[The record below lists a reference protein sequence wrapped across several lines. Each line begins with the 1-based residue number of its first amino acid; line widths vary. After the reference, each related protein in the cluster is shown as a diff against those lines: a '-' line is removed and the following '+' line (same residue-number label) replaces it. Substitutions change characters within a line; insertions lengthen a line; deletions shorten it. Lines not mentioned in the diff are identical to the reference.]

1 LEIVRRPINRFRRFC
16 IEFGRTDVKTLGYCI
31 ALLMLLW
38 SFVLWQVDNDRNR
51 TIAGIVTAND
61 KLALAFEDHT
71 RQSLLRVD
79 QTLRFIKNDFEANG
93 TLTSSANRLIQSQ
106 INDLLINQSIVTDE
120 TGMPRTSALGGTNN
134 LFGAP
139 QFQAHIKTDS
149 GKVFIGAPRK
159 GVFSN
164 KESIHISRRLNYPDG
179 SFAGMVSVALN
190 PDYFANFY
198 QKMEMGTGHVVIL
211 TGLDGII
218 RASQHEGAVEPV
230 SIELL
235 FNSITKNQKGHYD
248 SAAIQSGNPY
258 YYSYRVLSD
267 YPLVVQVGVSGEV
280 ALAEFQERR
289 SIYVRG
295 AFAVSSLILLYTA
308 LIIRGARKKRYS
320 QARYRA
326 LVEQSFEAL
335 AVVDIETKEVVEV
348 NHRFTEML
356 GYSLPEDSPLYVD
369 RFDVDL
375 ERNEINT
382 YAQLK
387 TQRTLIPELRV
398 CHHKNGVEVRTERA
412 GSIINI
418 DGREYYLVSMRDMT
432 VERRRQVEMMHDA
445 ELARR
450 VQRDLLPKLQESPLV
465 DIRALYHPSNV
476 VSGDS
481 YHLEWRNKGTL
492 LRGFLVDVSGHG
504 LATAIQTAS
513 INSLLSEN
521 ETAKLPLLGQVRR
534 LNARAGKYFTD
545 GAYAAM
551 LGFELD
557 LSLRELRYIGAG
569 ITQFY
574 ANGRKI
580 ETPGMFVGMWDEA
593 EFIEGKITVAEGD
606 SFCFLTDGFTDVLA
620 KPEYVGFFSE
630 KGSAFDADVNALE
643 KLAKSGVLSDD
654 GTGVCL
660 KVKSLLLGERA
671 GLV

>member
-1 LEIVRRPINRFRRFC
+1 MEIMRRSVNRLRRFC
-16 IEFGRTDVKTLGYCI
+16 IGFGRTDAKALGYCVV
-31 ALLMLLW
+31 LLILIW

-71 RQSLLRVD
+71 RQALLRVD
-79 QTLRFIKNDFEANG
+79 QTLRFIKADFEANG

-120 TGMPRTSALGGTNN
+120 TGTPITSALGGTNN

-149 GKVFIGAPRK
+149 GNVFIGAPRK

-164 KESIHISRRLNYPDG
+164 KESVHVSRRLNHPDG

-198 QKMEMGTGHVVIL
+198 QKMEMGTGHVVVL
-211 TGLDGII
+211 TGLDGIM
-218 RASQHEGAVEPV
+218 RASQHGGEVEPV
-230 SIELL
+230 SVEPL
-235 FNSITKNQKGHYD
+235 FNSISKNPRGHYET
-248 SAAIQSGNPY
+248 AAIQPGNPY

-289 SIYVRG
+289 GIYVRG
-295 AFAVSSLILLYTA
+295 AFVVSGIILLYTA

-356 GYSLPEDSPLYVD
+356 GYSLPEDSPLYVN
-369 RFDVDL
+369 RFDADL
-375 ERNEINT
+375 GKNKIDT
-382 YAQLK
+382 YEPLK
-387 TQRTLIPELRV
+387 TQRTLTPELRV

-412 GSIINI
+412 GSVINI

-432 VERRRQVEMMHDA
+432 VERRRQVEMMRDA

-450 VQRDLLPKLQESPLV
+450 VQRDLLPKVQESPLV
-465 DIRALYHPSNV
+465 AIRALYHPSNV

-481 YHLEWRNKGTL
+481 YHLEWRNQGKL

-513 INSLLSEN
+513 INSLLSEA
-521 ETAKLPLLGQVRR
+521 ETAKLTLVDQVRR

-593 EFIEGKITVAEGD
+593 EFIEGKITVSEGD

-630 KGSAFDADVNALE
+630 NGKSFESDIAALE
-643 KLAKSGVLSDD
+643 KLAESGMLSDD

-660 KVKSLLLGERA
+660 KIVKI
-671 GLV
+671 V